1 MIKYLLE
8 RKITSPLFD
17 RDLARELMDDEGRE
31 QENRPDLPAASNVPY
46 RFWHLNTAD
55 TLDEFIAQSNN
66 ENFNTIRLQLIAAH
80 NQAGAGEEAQVQV
93 EEQAAFEPQRDAIQQ
108 RAHGTIVRWYNAT
121 KEWRENNASDI
132 HKVQKLI
139 DLLRKAGNNASYLPQ
154 WTHQPIHIRTFVFD
168 ALNTKLYGFFQNYVG
183 TNTYRH
189 ILERS
194 KDNDG
199 LDVLDKLQH
208 VGLLP
213 STQSGQH
220 YITQLAEAKQPHGI
234 SWDAYR
240 SLITEIEDNYTE
252 TTGKQLPDDLVRL
265 ALTQRVSPFYRPV
278 ITILNQQEA
287 LGKAE
292 LPLKSTD
299 GTLSVA
305 KLMRSHERQ
314 NPIDFQKYLKRN
326 KPRRARGMAS
336 ANIAERQD
344 ELRELCKWCKRFRP
358 GKPTNHLEKDCN
370 IKKDHLQTICDV
382 CHGKGHPTKFC
393 PNSKGRANQAE
404 ESKAAKP
411 APQRRKRSN
420 RNRRRNNSSRS
431 GQRLTSHGLADQ
443 DELYAAEAMK
453 ALKHAHKQCEQRGIK
468 GARFKITMINDS

>member
-1 MIKYLLE
+1 MSYKQRAQDRRAPRRRQARRLEADELTFRPGEWGSHFRKIKLFYGSSMIKYLLE

-189 ILERS
+189 ILE
-194 KDNDG
+194 
-199 LDVLDKLQH
+199 
-208 VGLLP
+208 LP
-213 STQSGQH
+213 
-220 YITQLAEAKQPHGI
+220 P
-234 SWDAYR
+234 
-240 SLITEIEDNYTE
+240 
-252 TTGKQLPDDLVRL
+252 
-265 ALTQRVSPFYRPV
+265 
-278 ITILNQQEA
+278 
-287 LGKAE
+287 
-292 LPLKSTD
+292 
-299 GTLSVA
+299 
-305 KLMRSHERQ
+305 
-314 NPIDFQKYLKRN
+314 
-326 KPRRARGMAS
+326 
-336 ANIAERQD
+336 
-344 ELRELCKWCKRFRP
+344 
-358 GKPTNHLEKDCN
+358 
-370 IKKDHLQTICDV
+370 
-382 CHGKGHPTKFC
+382 
-393 PNSKGRANQAE
+393 
-404 ESKAAKP
+404 
-411 APQRRKRSN
+411 
-420 RNRRRNNSSRS
+420 
-431 GQRLTSHGLADQ
+431 
-443 DELYAAEAMK
+443 
-453 ALKHAHKQCEQRGIK
+453 
-468 GARFKITMINDS
+468 